1 MKPFAN
7 IARSLRLAATALCA
21 GLLASAAQAQ
31 TWPTKPVRIIVPFA
45 PGGTSDTIGRV
56 VAEQL
61 SETFKQQFIVE
72 NKAGGGGLTG
82 SALVARAAPD
92 GHTLVVSGIASH
104 VVVPAINPS
113 VNYDPLKDFTHI
125 ALFGGPPAAFVINPT
140 IKASTLKEF
149 EAVARA
155 SKTPM
160 SYGSPG
166 AGTHGHLIG
175 EAYLQ
180 KAGVKMEHI
189 AYKGGAAAMTDL
201 IAGHIPASSNALTSA
216 APHIRSGAARPL
228 AITAPGRIAAFP
240 DVPTFAEAGYPD
252 LVATTW
258 FGLSGPPGMPKDI
271 VERLNKE
278 VVRILETPQVKSRL
292 EKDAVVSEPMTS
304 AQFTDFVAAELARWT
319 PIAKASGAQPE

>member
-1 MKPFAN
+1 MKTFV
-7 IARSLRLAATALCA
+7 RSV
-21 GLLASAAQAQ
+21 LLAMTTACLGIVVTGAQAQ
-31 TWPTKPVRIIVPFA
+31 NWPTKPVRIIVPFA
-45 PGGTSDTIGRV
+45 PGGTSDTVGRV

-72 NKAGGGGLTG
+72 NRAGGGGLTG
-82 SALVARAAPD
+82 SALVSRAAPD
-92 GHTLVVSGIASH
+92 GYTLVVSGIASH

-113 VNYDPLKDFTHI
+113 ANYDPLKDFTHI
-125 ALFGGPPAAFVINPT
+125 ALFGGPPAAFVINPSV
-140 IKASTLKEF
+140 KANTLKEF
-149 EAVARA
+149 EEVVRQ

-180 KAGVKMEHI
+180 KAGLKMEHI
-189 AYKGGAAAMTDL
+189 AYKGGAAAMTDV
-201 IAGHIPASSNALTSA
+201 IAGHVPASSNALTSA

-228 AITAPGRIAAFP
+228 AVTAPARLKSFP
-240 DVPTFAEAGYPD
+240 DIPTFTEAGYPE

-258 FGLSGPPGMPKDI
+258 FGLSGPPGMPQDI

-278 VVRILETPQVKSRL
+278 VVRILAMPQVKERL
-292 EKDAVVSEPMTS
+292 EKDAVVSEPLT
-304 AQFTDFVAAELARWT
+304 ATQFSEFVAAEVKRWT